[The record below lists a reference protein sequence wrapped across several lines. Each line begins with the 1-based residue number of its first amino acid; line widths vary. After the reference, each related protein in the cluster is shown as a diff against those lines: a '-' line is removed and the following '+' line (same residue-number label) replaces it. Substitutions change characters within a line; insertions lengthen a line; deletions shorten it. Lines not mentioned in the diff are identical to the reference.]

1 MLLLDATNPR
11 FKRPNLIVNL
21 RTQMPAGSSGR
32 QRIDS
37 PRHGRSSRRH
47 AQDVSKKASVIF
59 VGASLSNVI
68 RLVGDAKSYSKRLF
82 DCGTSALSNRKRTDE
97 PSKKLKTAFFGA
109 ILQCAPLEL
118 EPSGS
123 LGHYY
128 LLPYG
133 KTCQLIID

>member
-1 MLLLDATNPR
+1 MAVLLVAML
-11 FKRPNLIVNL
+11 K
-21 RTQMPAGSSGR
+21 MP
-32 QRIDS
+32 Q
-37 PRHGRSSRRH
+37 
-47 AQDVSKKASVIF
+47 KKASVTF

-82 DCGTSALSNRKRTDE
+82 DCGTSALSNKKHTDE

-109 ILQCAPLEL
+109 ILQCAQSEL
-118 EPSGS
+118 EPSGA

-133 KTCQLIID
+133 KTCQLIIDYRGYDQSRSPS